1 MPTIRSLRQATVA
14 SGDGEPALAGSSP
27 IMSVRQTMAI
37 PAKRHELGKLPADL
51 TNFIGRRHELAEIK
65 SVLTG
70 TRLLTLTGPGGV
82 GKTRLALRVAAELR
96 RNVRH
101 GAWFI
106 ELGDLRD
113 STLLA
118 KVIMAEL
125 GLRDQS
131 DRWPLSLLA
140 DYLADRELLLIL
152 DNCEHLLDAC
162 SAAVDALLRAAPGLR
177 VLATS
182 RQALRVAGERVFP
195 VPGLALPA
203 EDSGILPERLGQ
215 YEAIALF
222 CDRAAAASGRFRLTP
237 DNQSTVLQLCRQLDG
252 VPLALELAAVRMR
265 TLGVDE
271 ILARL
276 THRFTLLTGGS
287 RTALPR
293 QQTLRAAID
302 WSHDLLSASEQ
313 AFLRRLALFA
323 GGFDAE
329 AAEAVGSGG
338 DAASDVSLELL
349 SSLVDKSLVTRE
361 GTATRARFRLHE
373 TMREYALA
381 RLQEAGE
388 FDDVHRAHLHWYSAV
403 AGRFD
408 DEWFG
413 PRQPEW
419 FDRLDQEA
427 SNIRVALQYCID
439 NPPEVDTGLEMAAA
453 LHPWWQ
459 SRDLAEAKKA
469 LQSLLRRGPTRDRSR
484 ARALVTLGSIAL
496 ALSDFKL
503 AKSALGE
510 ALPLARQA
518 KDTRSIIQALDRRA
532 LGEIRGVEDSV
543 ASGQLLEEAGSLAS
557 AVGDPMPMA
566 EVEEILGFHAMQQ
579 GDRKAARDHMDASA
593 ELSRRQGDTWL
604 LSATLSFVGMDAI
617 ARGDYAHAESAFKQS
632 LRLKRRLGDRGVATI
647 RSFQGLAN
655 HAVATNRAK
664 RSARLQGAVATQ
676 LRRQG
681 ILENPAYV
689 SQLVAEAAH
698 LAKES
703 LGEMAYGA
711 EFKLGEALEYEEA
724 LAYALE
730 EKVEHAQ
737 ASSTAA
743 SARVRLGKRE
753 EEVGRLVADGL
764 SNREIASRLFLS
776 ERTVETHV
784 HNLLNKVGVNSRAQ
798 IAAWF
803 ATETAGSYVPTR

>member
-1 MPTIRSLRQATVA
+1 
-14 SGDGEPALAGSSP
+14 
-27 IMSVRQTMAI
+27 MAI
-37 PAKRHELGKLPADL
+37 PAQRHELGKLPSDL

-65 SVLTG
+65 SVLAG

-101 GAWFI
+101 GAWFV

-118 KVIMAEL
+118 KVIMAAL

-140 DYLADRELLLIL
+140 DYLADRELLLVL

-195 VPGLALPA
+195 VPGLALPG
-203 EDSGILPERLGQ
+203 DDPDVLPERLGQ

-222 CDRAAAASGRFRLTP
+222 CDRAAAASGRFQLTR
-237 DNQSTVLQLCRQLDG
+237 DNQDSVLQLCRQLDG

-276 THRFTLLTGGS
+276 TDRFGLLTGGS
-287 RTALPR
+287 RAALPR

-302 WSHDLLSASEQ
+302 WSHDLLSKSEQ

-329 AAEAVGSGG
+329 AAEAVASGG
-338 DAASDVSLELL
+338 AAASDESLELL

-388 FDDVHRAHLHWYSAV
+388 FDDVRRAHLHWYSAV
-403 AGRFD
+403 VGAFN

-419 FDRLDQEA
+419 FDRLDHEA
-427 SNIRVALQYCID
+427 SNIRVALQYCIES
-439 NPPEVDTGLEMAAA
+439 PSEVDTGLDMAAA

-459 SRDLAEAKKA
+459 SRDLSEAKKA
-469 LQSLLRRGPTRDRSR
+469 LQFLLRRGPARERSR
-484 ARALVTLGSIAL
+484 ARALITLGSIGL
-496 ALSDFKL
+496 ALSDLTL
-503 AKSALGE
+503 AKSALAE
-510 ALPLARQA
+510 ALPLARLA

-532 LGEIRGVEDSV
+532 LGEVRGVEDAV
-543 ASGQLLEEAGSLAS
+543 ASGLLLEEARSLAS
-557 AVGDPMPMA
+557 AVGDPMAMA
-566 EVEEILGFHAMQQ
+566 EVEEILGFHAMQL
-579 GDRKAARDHMDASA
+579 GDRKAARDHMEVSA
-593 ELSRRQGDTWL
+593 EVSRQQGDTWL

-617 ARGDYAHAESAFKQS
+617 ARGDYVQAESAFKQS

-647 RSFQGLAN
+647 RSFQGLAS
-655 HAVATNRAK
+655 HAVATDRAK

-681 ILENPAYV
+681 ILENPAYL
-689 SQLVAEAAH
+689 SQLVADAAH
-698 LAKES
+698 QAKQT
-703 LGEMAYGA
+703 LGEMAYVA
-711 EFKLGEALEYEEA
+711 EFKAGEAMEYEEA

-730 EKVEHAQ
+730 ERPEHGVAIPGH
-737 ASSTAA
+737 AE
-743 SARVRLGKRE
+743 ARIRLGKRE
-753 EEVGRLVADGL
+753 EEVGRLVAEGL
-764 SNREIASRLFLS
+764 SNKEMASRLFLS

-784 HNLLNKVGVNSRAQ
+784 HNLLNKLGVNSRTQ

-803 ATETAGSYVPTR
+803 ASEASGNYVSTR